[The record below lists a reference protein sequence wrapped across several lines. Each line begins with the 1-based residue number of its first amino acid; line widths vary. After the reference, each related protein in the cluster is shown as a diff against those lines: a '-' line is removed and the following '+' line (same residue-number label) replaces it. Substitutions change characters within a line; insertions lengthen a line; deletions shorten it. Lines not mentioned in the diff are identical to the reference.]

1 MKSQPLTQPVVTFH
15 NIKAEIYAKAKQ
27 RASDSVVNGSSGDNN
42 DNKNDNSD
50 GDSNDDGSNNDD
62 DSRDPAVKG
71 GDFELDNDIDL
82 MSPFLC
88 NMVSDKQLT
97 PDLMGL
103 TTPVAAT
110 DLEINHDATAEEW
123 ENM

>member
-1 MKSQPLTQPVVTFH
+1 MVAFH
-15 NIKAEIYAKAKQ
+15 NIEAGIYTKAKQ
-27 RASDSVVNGSSGDNN
+27 RASDSDSVVNGSSGDDN
-42 DNKNDNSD
+42 DNKNDNN
-50 GDSNDDGSNNDD
+50 GYNDD
-62 DSRDPAVKG
+62 DNSRDPAVKG

-110 DLEINHDATAEEW
+110 DLEINCDATAEEW

>member
-1 MKSQPLTQPVVTFH
+1 MVAFH
-15 NIKAEIYAKAKQ
+15 NIEAEIYAKAKQ
-27 RASDSVVNGSSGDNN
+27 RASDSAVNGSSGDDN
-42 DNKNDNSD
+42 DNKNDD
-50 GDSNDDGSNNDD
+50 GDGDGDDDGSNDDD

-71 GDFELDNDIDL
+71 GDFELDDDIDL

-110 DLEINHDATAEEW
+110 DLEINRDATAEEW